1 MLADLGVSDFVVVST
16 RRSRRTTTEYVLRLK
31 IGNSSPD
38 SYADAVLSWYRGGD
52 SNPQGV
58 TTSGF

>member
-1 MLADLGVSDFVVVST
+1 MTVDRQANLQS
-16 RRSRRTTTEYVLRLK
+16 ECK
-31 IGNSSPD
+31 ISCVQGEG
-38 SYADAVLSWYRGGD
+38 AKSWYREGD